1 MTNNVPNAVS
11 AYDGYWLALIKSKNL
26 IEKVL
31 WQYTDSYYAP
41 ELNQNV
47 DANYIDANVTAD
59 WFTS

>member
-1 MTNNVPNAVS
+1 MMAI
-11 AYDGYWLALIKSKNL
+11 GWLHIKPKNL

-31 WQYTDSYYAP
+31 WQYTDSYYSP

-47 DANYIDANVTAD
+47 DANYIDSNVDAS

>member
-11 AYDGYWLALIKSKNL
+11 AYDGYWLAYQEQEPNR
-26 IEKVL
+26 EKVL